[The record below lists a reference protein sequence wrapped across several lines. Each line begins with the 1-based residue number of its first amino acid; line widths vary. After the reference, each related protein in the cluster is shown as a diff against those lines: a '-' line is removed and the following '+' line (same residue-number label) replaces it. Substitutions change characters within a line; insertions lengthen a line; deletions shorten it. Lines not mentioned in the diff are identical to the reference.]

1 VWGRSGIQ
9 SWIGR
14 NARAA
19 TLVAVGALGGGA
31 AFAAASVPDENG
43 AIHACVLASGGT
55 TIPSSNP
62 GVANIRIIDPS
73 AGQSCAVA
81 GGESTVS
88 EIPLTFNASGPTG
101 PAGAAGPTGANGSN
115 GLPGA
120 VGPTGAVGP
129 VGPLGPAGPLG
140 PVGAVG
146 PAGPVGPAGGVG
158 PPGAAGPA
166 GAAGSNGSAG
176 PVGPAGANGLNGLP
190 GPVGSSST
198 TGGGGAQSVA
208 SDIFIRLRPASG
220 PDIGPIAIDH
230 VAFEATTST
239 SIGSASSGAGAGKV
253 KFGALVLQKAIDPT
267 SPVLF
272 KALAAGE
279 HFSQATVFVR
289 VGRGVAQTDQR
300 EYRMSQVFVTR
311 LAQDTTTTKA
321 DETIQ
326 LAFGAI
332 QLVEFVQSP
341 SGKSQGVIVGGWD
354 QAKNTSFKP
363 TTLLPAP

>member
-1 VWGRSGIQ
+1 
-9 SWIGR
+9 
-14 NARAA
+14 
-19 TLVAVGALGGGA
+19 
-31 AFAAASVPDENG
+31 
-43 AIHACVLASGGT
+43 
-55 TIPSSNP
+55 
-62 GVANIRIIDPS
+62 
-73 AGQSCAVA
+73 
-81 GGESTVS
+81 
-88 EIPLTFNASGPTG
+88 
-101 PAGAAGPTGANGSN
+101 
-115 GLPGA
+115 
-120 VGPTGAVGP
+120 
-129 VGPLGPAGPLG
+129 
-140 PVGAVG
+140 
-146 PAGPVGPAGGVG
+146 
-158 PPGAAGPA
+158 
-166 GAAGSNGSAG
+166 
-176 PVGPAGANGLNGLP
+176 VGPAGANGLNGLP

-198 TGGGGAQSVA
+198 TDAGGAQSAA
-208 SDIFIRLRPASG
+208 SNIFIRLRPASG
-220 PDIGPIAIDH
+220 PDIGPVAIDH

-321 DETIQ
+321 DETVQ

-332 QLVEFVQSP
+332 QLVEFVLSP